1 MRAITATFA
10 LPACRTVLHH
20 DRYWCNKPR
29 PEVAALAAAVHPAAN
44 AFHLSDTG
52 LYVVYNAQ
60 LPPASSAAV
69 QRQDMAAAP
78 LVTSAMAQQDTTGNR
93 PDGPTS
99 AKGGICQQGGAV
111 ASTAMHRMHTLAGN
125 DGLSAATAA
134 GIPVVTAD
142 SHSPTGPVG
151 RVECSCETEIFRAIG
166 LAYIPPHLR
175 G

>member
-1 MRAITATFA
+1 MKAVTVTCSSACL
-10 LPACRTVLHH
+10 LPHTVLNH
-20 DRYWCNKPR
+20 RYWCNKPR

-44 AFHLSDTG
+44 AFHMSDTG

-60 LPPASSAAV
+60 LPPASSAAIH
-69 QRQDMAAAP
+69 RQDTAAVP
-78 LVTSAMAQQDTTGNR
+78 LLKDAMAG
-93 PDGPTS
+93 S
-99 AKGGICQQGGAV
+99 SQQGGAV
-111 ASTAMHRMHTLAGN
+111 ASTAVHRMRTSAGD

-151 RVECSCETEIFRAIG
+151 RVKCSCETEIFGAVG